1 METREMLLEKMKD
14 DDATVGEMFQIKHEL
29 GLTND
34 EFCELLNS

>member
-14 DDATVGEMFQIKHEL
+14 DDATVGVFQIKHEL